1 MLKKGGELMGK
12 PSVPSLE
19 LERSMNLQVHM
30 MTVEQTL
37 RHSTVIDEVDDKR
50 RDGLH
55 NIIRWAKEMNLS
67 FIRDLQKIYKDTGLE
82 VLKAQIEK
90 QKKFLKQF
98 SNSVDNNLKQEIEL
112 EKIDDNTRNYLIALT
127 ADATEQLKNENSN
140 IEKEI
145 IRKRIK

>member
-1 MLKKGGELMGK
+1 MGK

-50 RDGLH
+50 RDGMH

>member
-1 MLKKGGELMGK
+1 
-12 PSVPSLE
+12 
-19 LERSMNLQVHM
+19 M
-30 MTVEQTL
+30 MTVEETL

-50 RDGLH
+50 RDKMH
-55 NIIRWAKEMNLS
+55 KVIQWAKEMQLS
-67 FIRDLQKIYKDTGLE
+67 FIRDLQSIYKNTGLE
-82 VLKAQIEK
+82 VLKVQIEK

-98 SNSVDNNLKQEIEL
+98 SNSVDDNLKQEIEL
-112 EKIDDNTRNYLIALT
+112 EKIDDNTRNFLKALT

>member
-1 MLKKGGELMGK
+1 MGK
-12 PSVPSLE
+12 PSIPSME

-30 MTVEQTL
+30 MTVEETL
-37 RHSTVIDEVDDKR
+37 RHSAVIDEIDDKR